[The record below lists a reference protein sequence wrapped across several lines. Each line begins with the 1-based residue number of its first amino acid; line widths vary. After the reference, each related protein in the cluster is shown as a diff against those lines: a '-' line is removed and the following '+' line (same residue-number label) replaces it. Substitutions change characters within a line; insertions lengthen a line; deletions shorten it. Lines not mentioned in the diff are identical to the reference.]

1 MPSSGVV
8 AVVLTEAVS
17 TCKQRV
23 MSRKNHPTLPPVQSS
38 LGIVDGMRRAW
49 QVGVCVLSLGIASG
63 FRGDLL
69 VFQVKGVGCWVYIN
83 IYIYVYN
90 TLCMLWCGMACGSDM
105 MCQPLRGGLE
115 DVFGSTDS

>member
-1 MPSSGVV
+1 MDREQRAHWLQAAFECRVPSSGVV

-83 IYIYVYN
+83 IYI
-90 TLCMLWCGMACGSDM
+90 CI
-105 MCQPLRGGLE
+105 
-115 DVFGSTDS
+115 